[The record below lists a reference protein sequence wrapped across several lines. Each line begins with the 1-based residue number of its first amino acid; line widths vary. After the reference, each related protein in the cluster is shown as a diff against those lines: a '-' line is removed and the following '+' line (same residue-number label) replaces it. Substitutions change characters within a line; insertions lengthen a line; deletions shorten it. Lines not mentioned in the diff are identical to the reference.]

1 MDGVSSSIL
10 GPGDVTLVGLLLGRG
25 GLVVVGENQSP
36 CSSSCSGPSPGG
48 L

>member
-25 GLVVVGENQSP
+25 GSVVLGENQSP
-36 CSSSCSGPSPGG
+36 GSST
-48 L
+48 